1 MKNLGYLFAAY
12 TAVWLGIVLYVRH
25 LGRRTA
31 ELHEELREL
40 REKLERR

>member
-12 TAVWLGIVLYVRH
+12 TVVWIGVVVYLRH

-31 ELHEELREL
+31 ELANEIREL
-40 REKLERR
+40 RERLER